1 MLPNPQPY
9 FTKLVDP
16 RRETRNKLHALQ
28 DIVMITLCATLCGYD
43 DWVGIEDFAHE
54 NEAWLREFLPL
65 PNGIPSH
72 DTLSDVIGRLERK
85 AFADA
90 FARWMQDS
98 LPSFDTRHI
107 ALDGKT
113 LRGSRQNGSAV
124 HLMSAFATEA
134 RLVLAQHEVP
144 GKANE
149 ITALPDLMKQV
160 DLRGTVISIDAIG
173 CQKTVTEQIIAAKA
187 DYVLAL
193 KDNHPTLREEVALWL
208 DEQTDKGALPIL
220 ETIDKDHGRLEV
232 RRYSLSGQLD
242 WLEPRAQWK
251 GLTALGRVESIRHVG
266 GRETRE
272 CRYFLSSIGDLERF
286 AGVVRDHWA
295 IENSQHWVL
304 DVQFRE
310 DANRSRK
317 DHSASNLAVIRRA
330 ALNLI
335 RQNDSSQLSIGRR
348 RMRACTNAQYR
359 TQLLFGPDA
368 S

>member
-9 FTKLVDP
+9 FAKLVDP

-28 DIVMITLCATLCGYD
+28 DIIMITLCATLCGYD

-65 PNGIPSH
+65 ANGIPSH

-90 FARWMQDS
+90 FARW
-98 LPSFDTRHI
+98 
-107 ALDGKT
+107 
-113 LRGSRQNGSAV
+113 RGSRQNGSAV

-134 RLVLAQHEVP
+134 RLVLAQCEVP

-149 ITALPDLMKQV
+149 ITALPDLMTQL
-160 DLRGTVISIDAIG
+160 DLRGAVVSIDAIG
-173 CQKTVTEQIIAAKA
+173 CQKTVAEQIVAAKA
-187 DYVLAL
+187 DYVLTL

-251 GLTALGRVESIRHVG
+251 GLAALGRVESIRHVG

-272 CRYFLSSIGDLERF
+272 CRYFLSSIGDLKHF

-335 RQNDSSQLSIGRR
+335 RQHDSSQLSIGRR
-348 RMRACTNAQYR
+348 RIRACTNAQYR
-359 TQLLFGPDA
+359 TQLLFGPGA

>member
-9 FTKLVDP
+9 FAALVDP

-28 DIVMITLCATLCGYD
+28 DIVMITLCATLCGHD
-43 DWVGIEDFAHE
+43 DWVSIEDFAHE

-65 PNGIPSH
+65 SNGIPSH
-72 DTLSDVIGRLERK
+72 DTLSDVMGRLERK

-90 FARWMQDS
+90 FGRWMQDS
-98 LPSFDTRHI
+98 LPEFDARHI

-124 HLMSAFATEA
+124 HLMSAFATQA
-134 RLVLAQHEVP
+134 RLVLAQQAVA
-144 GKANE
+144 GKSNE
-149 ITALPDLMKQV
+149 IMALPELMKQM
-160 DLRGTVISIDAIG
+160 DLRGAVISIDAIG
-173 CQKTVTEQIIAAKA
+173 CQKTVAGQIIAAGA

-208 DEQTDKGALPIL
+208 DEQIDKGRLPRL
-220 ETIDKDHGRLEV
+220 ETTGKDHGRVEV
-232 RRYSLSGQLD
+232 RRYSLSCQLD
-242 WLEPRAQWK
+242 WLEPRTQWA
-251 GLTALGRVESIRHVG
+251 GLAAVGRVESIRHVG
-266 GRETRE
+266 GQETRE
-272 CRYFLSSIGDLERF
+272 CRYFLSSITDLEVF
-286 AGVVRDHWA
+286 AGVVRNHWA
-295 IENSQHWVL
+295 IENQQHWVL

-317 DHSASNLAVIRRA
+317 DHSASNLALIRRA
-330 ALNLI
+330 ALSLI
-335 RQNDSSQLSIGRR
+335 RENDNSKLSIGRR

-359 TQLLFGPDA
+359 TQLLFGVEG